1 MTSKIKL
8 LFVDDEEGFRFFFRE
23 GLMNEALEIE
33 TASDGIEALKK
44 LKTFPADIV
53 VTDVKMPN
61 MDGLL
66 LLEEI
71 RMRYPDI
78 FVVMVTGHGA
88 IEDAVKAM
96 KAGAYDYILK
106 PFDFDT
112 IRRMIDKITGHKR
125 ILQKSIFPGKE
136 RRKKHRFE
144 DIKRKSEPLIH
155 EFFLP
160 TRQTCE
166 AGGNGEGMGQKIGCE
181 GQTTNHEL

>member
-1 MTSKIKL
+1 
-8 LFVDDEEGFRFFFRE
+8 
-23 GLMNEALEIE
+23 MNEALEIE

-53 VTDVKMPN
+53 VSDVKMPN
-61 MDGLL
+61 MDDLL

-78 FVVMVTGHGA
+78 FVVMVTGYST
-88 IEDAVKAM
+88 IEDAVRTM

-125 ILQKSIFPGKE
+125 ILQKRISFVFPGQ
-136 RRKKHRFE
+136 
-144 DIKRKSEPLIH
+144 L
-155 EFFLP
+155 
-160 TRQTCE
+160 
-166 AGGNGEGMGQKIGCE
+166 
-181 GQTTNHEL
+181 